1 MAQKNYAQMPT
12 KKLNALLETVTD
24 ESEKAAIEEVLVK
37 RGQLAPGDNAPAT
50 VNPNAEL
57 SAEEQAAID
66 AANGTDA
73 NGTDADASE
82 KQVAAAKK
90 VKVKLTDEERAALAA
105 KLREEAV
112 GHKCQVVPFNSIEW
126 VNGVV
131 VAIVEEKRTNKCL
144 YAVKADDGRRI
155 IKSYDSELIKIFD
168 ETVELTRA
176 PRGGKPKEELP
187 VWTNEEVEKAVQ
199 EVIGNVGKQIKYV
212 ETGALGVEIENAPTI
227 LGRIISLVP
236 NKRNHTI
243 LYRIEI
249 QPDEDA
255 PEGTPKKYTHKITT
269 NDKLAIAEEL
279 DDEGKKI
286 NEAFIARRNGER
298 KNLTAKTPEEAL
310 AIAEQQLKKAEEHKA
325 KAEEQK
331 AKAEAYIEKWT
342 TKIEEIKA
350 KIGKDNS
357 EAEAAPSEENAGS
370 ETGTNDGQ
378 SDDLM

>member
-24 ESEKAAIEEVLVK
+24 ESEKAAIEEVLAK

-73 NGTDADASE
+73 DASE
-82 KQVAAAKK
+82 KQAATAKK
-90 VKVKLTDEERAALAA
+90 VKVKPTDEERAALAA

-126 VNGVV
+126 VNGVI

-155 IKSYDSELIKIFD
+155 VKAYGSELIKISD
-168 ETVELTRA
+168 EVVELTRT
-176 PRGGKPKEELP
+176 PRGGGKSKEELP
-187 VWTNEEVEKAVQ
+187 EWTHEEIEKAVQ
-199 EVIGNVGKQIKYV
+199 EVIGNVGKQISYV
-212 ETGALGVEIENAPTI
+212 ETGALGAEIENAPTI

-249 QPDEDA
+249 QPAEDA
-255 PEGTPKKYTHKITT
+255 PEGTQKK
-269 NDKLAIAEEL
+269 
-279 DDEGKKI
+279 
-286 NEAFIARRNGER
+286 
-298 KNLTAKTPEEAL
+298 
-310 AIAEQQLKKAEEHKA
+310 
-325 KAEEQK
+325 
-331 AKAEAYIEKWT
+331 
-342 TKIEEIKA
+342 
-350 KIGKDNS
+350 
-357 EAEAAPSEENAGS
+357 
-370 ETGTNDGQ
+370 
-378 SDDLM
+378 

>member
-12 KKLNALLETVTD
+12 KKLNALLETATD
-24 ESEKAAIEEVLVK
+24 ESEKAAIEEVLAK

-73 NGTDADASE
+73 DASE
-82 KQVAAAKK
+82 KQEATAKK
-90 VKVKLTDEERAALAA
+90 VKVKPTDEERAALAA

-126 VNGVV
+126 VDGVI

-144 YAVKADDGRRI
+144 YAVKAVDGRRI
-155 IKSYDSELIKIFD
+155 VKAYGSELIKISD
-168 ETVELTRA
+168 EIVELTRT
-176 PRGGKPKEELP
+176 PRGGGKSKEELP
-187 VWTNEEVEKAVQ
+187 EWTHEEIEKAVQ
-199 EVIGNVGKQIKYV
+199 LVIGNVGKQISYV
-212 ETGALGVEIENAPTI
+212 ETGALGAEIENVPTI

-249 QPDEDA
+249 QPAKDA
-255 PEGTPKKYTHKITT
+255 PEGTPKKYAHKVTT
-269 NDKLAIAEEL
+269 NDKLAIAGEL

-298 KNLTAKTPEEAL
+298 KTPTVKTPEEAL

-325 KAEEQK
+325 KAE
-331 AKAEAYIEKWT
+331 ASIEKWT
-342 TKIEEIKA
+342 AKIEEIKA

-370 ETGTNDGQ
+370 ETDANDGQ
-378 SDDLM
+378 NDDLM

>member
-24 ESEKAAIEEVLVK
+24 ESEKAAIEEVLAK

-73 NGTDADASE
+73 DASE
-82 KQVAAAKK
+82 KQAATAKK
-90 VKVKLTDEERAALAA
+90 VKVKPTDEERAALAA
-105 KLREEAV
+105 KLREEAI

-126 VNGVV
+126 VNGVI
-131 VAIVEEKRTNKCL
+131 VAIIEEKRTNKCL
-144 YAVKADDGRRI
+144 YAVKANDDRRI
-155 IKSYDSELIKIFD
+155 VKAYGSELIKISD
-168 ETVELTRA
+168 EVVDLTRA
-176 PRGGKPKEELP
+176 PRGGKSKEEHP
-187 VWTNEEVEKAVQ
+187 DWTNEEIEKAVQ
-199 EVIGNVGKQIKYV
+199 EVIGNVGKQISYV
-212 ETGALGVEIENAPTI
+212 ETGALGAEIENAPTI

-236 NKRNHTI
+236 NRRKHTI

-249 QPDEDA
+249 QPAEDA
-255 PEGTPKKYTHKITT
+255 PEGTPKKYAHKVTT

-286 NEAFIARRNGER
+286 NEAFIARRNGEH
-298 KNLTAKTPEEAL
+298 KITKAKTPEEAL
-310 AIAEQQLKKAEEHKA
+310 ATAEQQLKKAEEHKA
-325 KAEEQK
+325 KAE
-331 AKAEAYIEKWT
+331 ASIEKWT
-342 TKIEEIKA
+342 AKIEEIKA
-350 KIGKDNS
+350 KIGMDNS
-357 EAEAAPSEENAGS
+357 EAEAAPSEENASS
-370 ETGTNDGQ
+370 ETGANDGQ

>member
-24 ESEKAAIEEVLVK
+24 ESEKAAIEMVLAK
-37 RGQLAPGDNAPAT
+37 RGQLAHGNDAPAT

-73 NGTDADASE
+73 DAPGKPATE
-82 KQVAAAKK
+82 KK
-90 VKVKLTDEERAALAA
+90 VKVKPTDEERAALAA

-126 VNGVV
+126 VNGVI
-131 VAIVEEKRTNKCL
+131 VAIIEEKRTNKCL

-155 IKSYDSELIKIFD
+155 VKAYGSELIKISED
-168 ETVELTRA
+168 VVELTRA
-176 PRGGKPKEELP
+176 PRGHKGAKEELP
-187 VWTNEEVEKAVQ
+187 EWTHEEIEKAVQ
-199 EVIGNVGKQIKYV
+199 EVIGNVGKQISYV
-212 ETGALGVEIENAPTI
+212 ETGALGAEIENAPTI
-227 LGRIISLVP
+227 IGRIISLVP

-249 QPDEDA
+249 QPAEDA
-255 PEGTPKKYTHKITT
+255 PEGTPKKYAHKVTT

-298 KNLTAKTPEEAL
+298 KTPTAKTPEEAL

-325 KAEEQK
+325 KAE
-331 AKAEAYIEKWT
+331 ASIEKWT
-342 TKIEEIKA
+342 AKIEEIKA

-370 ETGTNDGQ
+370 ETGTNEGQ

>member
-24 ESEKAAIEEVLVK
+24 ESEKAAIEKVLAN
-37 RGQLAPGDNAPAT
+37 RGQLAPGGNAPAT

-73 NGTDADASE
+73 DASE
-82 KQVAAAKK
+82 KQEATAKK
-90 VKVKLTDEERAALAA
+90 VKVKPTDEERAALAA

-126 VNGVV
+126 VNGVI
-131 VAIVEEKRTNKCL
+131 VAIIEEKRTNKCL
-144 YAVKADDGRRI
+144 YAVKAYDGRRI
-155 IKSYDSELIKIFD
+155 VKAYGSELIKISD
-168 ETVELTRA
+168 EVVELTRT
-176 PRGGKPKEELP
+176 PRGGKSKEELP
-187 VWTNEEVEKAVQ
+187 EWTHEEIEKAVQ
-199 EVIGNVGKQIKYV
+199 EVIGNVGKQISYV
-212 ETGALGVEIENAPTI
+212 ETGALGAEIENAPTI
-227 LGRIISLVP
+227 LGRIVSLVP

-249 QPDEDA
+249 QPAEDA
-255 PEGTPKKYTHKITT
+255 PEGTPKKYAHKVTT
-269 NDKLAIAEEL
+269 NGKLAIAEEL

-286 NEAFIARRNGER
+286 NEAFIARRNGEY
-298 KNLTAKTPEEAL
+298 KTPTAKTPEEAL

-325 KAEEQK
+325 KAE
-331 AKAEAYIEKWT
+331 ASIEKWAA
-342 TKIEEIKA
+342 KIEEIKA

-370 ETGTNDGQ
+370 ETGANDGQ
-378 SDDLM
+378 SDGLM

>member
-1 MAQKNYAQMPT
+1 MAQKKYAQMST

-24 ESEKAAIEEVLVK
+24 ESEKAAIEEVLAN
-37 RGQLAPGDNAPAT
+37 RGQLEPDNNAPAT

-73 NGTDADASE
+73 DADASSE
-82 KQVAAAKK
+82 KQADTAKK
-90 VKVKLTDEERAALAA
+90 VKVKPTDEERAALAA
-105 KLREEAV
+105 KLREETV

-126 VNGVV
+126 VNGVI

-144 YAVKADDGRRI
+144 YAVKASDGRRI
-155 IKSYDSELIKIFD
+155 VKAYGSELIKISD
-168 ETVELTRA
+168 ETVELVRT
-176 PRGGKPKEELP
+176 PRSSKPKEKLP
-187 VWTNEEVEKAVQ
+187 EWTHEEIEKAVQ
-199 EVIGNVGKQIKYV
+199 EVIGNVGKQISYV

-227 LGRIISLVP
+227 LGRIVSLVP

-249 QPDEDA
+249 QPTEDA
-255 PEGTPKKYTHKITT
+255 PEDALEGTPKKYAHKVTT

-298 KNLTAKTPEEAL
+298 KSSAAMNPEEAL
-310 AIAEQQLKKAEEHKA
+310 AIAEQQLKKAEESKA
-325 KAEEQK
+325 KV
-331 AKAEAYIEKWT
+331 EASIEKWT
-342 TKIEEIKA
+342 AKIEEIKA
-350 KIGKDNS
+350 KIREDNS
-357 EAEAAPSEENAGS
+357 EAEAAPSEENADS
-370 ETGTNDGQ
+370 ETGANDGQ

>member
-24 ESEKAAIEEVLVK
+24 ENEKAAIEQVLAK

-50 VNPNAEL
+50 MNPNAEL

-73 NGTDADASE
+73 DASE
-82 KQVAAAKK
+82 KQAANTKKAK
-90 VKVKLTDEERAALAA
+90 VKPTDEERAALAA

-126 VNGVV
+126 VNGVI

-155 IKSYDSELIKIFD
+155 VKAYGSELIKISD
-168 ETVELTRA
+168 EVVELTRA
-176 PRGGKPKEELP
+176 PRGGKSKDELP
-187 VWTNEEVEKAVQ
+187 EWTHEEIEKAIQ
-199 EVIGNVGKQIKYV
+199 EVIGNVGKQISYV
-212 ETGALGVEIENAPTI
+212 ETGALGAEIENAPTI

-249 QPDEDA
+249 QPADDA
-255 PEGTPKKYTHKITT
+255 PEGTPKKYAHKVTT

-298 KNLTAKTPEEAL
+298 KTPTAKTPEEAL

-325 KAEEQK
+325 KAE
-331 AKAEAYIEKWT
+331 ASIEKWT
-342 TKIEEIKA
+342 AKIEEIKA

>member
-24 ESEKAAIEEVLVK
+24 ENEKAAIEKVLAK
-37 RGQLAPGDNAPAT
+37 RGKLASSSDAPAT

-66 AANGTDA
+66 AANGSDA
-73 NGTDADASE
+73 GTSGKPATE
-82 KQVAAAKK
+82 KK
-90 VKVKLTDEERAALAA
+90 VKVKPTDEERAALAA

-126 VNGVV
+126 VNGVI

-155 IKSYDSELIKIFD
+155 VKAYGSELIKISD
-168 ETVELTRA
+168 EVVELTRA
-176 PRGGKPKEELP
+176 PHGHKAASKEELP
-187 VWTNEEVEKAVQ
+187 EWTHEEIEKAVQ
-199 EVIGNVGKQIKYV
+199 EVIGNVGKQISYV
-212 ETGALGVEIENAPTI
+212 ETGALGAEIENAPTI

-249 QPDEDA
+249 QPAEDA
-255 PEGTPKKYTHKITT
+255 PEGTPKKYAHKVTS

-286 NEAFIARRNGER
+286 NEAFIARRSGER
-298 KNLTAKTPEEAL
+298 KTPTAKTPEEAL

-325 KAEEQK
+325 KAE
-331 AKAEAYIEKWT
+331 ASIEKWT
-342 TKIEEIKA
+342 AKIEEIKA
-350 KIGKDNS
+350 KIDKDNS
-357 EAEAAPSEENAGS
+357 EAAPSEENTSS

>member
-24 ESEKAAIEEVLVK
+24 ESEKAAIEKVLTK

-73 NGTDADASE
+73 DASE
-82 KQVAAAKK
+82 KQAATAKK

-126 VNGVV
+126 VNGVI
-131 VAIVEEKRTNKCL
+131 VAIIEEKRTNKCL

-155 IKSYDSELIKIFD
+155 VKAYGSELIKIFD
-168 ETVELTRA
+168 ETVELTRT
-176 PRGGKPKEELP
+176 PRGGKSKDELP
-187 VWTNEEVEKAVQ
+187 EWTHEEIEKAVQ
-199 EVIGNVGKQIKYV
+199 EVIGNVGKQISYV
-212 ETGALGVEIENAPTI
+212 ETGALGAEIENAPTI

-249 QPDEDA
+249 QPAEDA
-255 PEGTPKKYTHKITT
+255 PEGTPKKYAHKVTT

-298 KNLTAKTPEEAL
+298 KTPTAKTPEEAL

-325 KAEEQK
+325 KAE
-331 AKAEAYIEKWT
+331 ASIEKWT
-342 TKIEEIKA
+342 AKIEEIKA

>member
-24 ESEKAAIEEVLVK
+24 ESEKAAIEKVLAK

-73 NGTDADASE
+73 DASE
-82 KQVAAAKK
+82 KQAATAKK
-90 VKVKLTDEERAALAA
+90 VKPTDEERAALAA

-112 GHKCQVVPFNSIEW
+112 GHKCQVVPFNSIKW
-126 VNGVV
+126 VNGVI

-144 YAVKADDGRRI
+144 YAVKANDGRRI
-155 IKSYDSELIKIFD
+155 VKAYGSELIKISD
-168 ETVELTRA
+168 EVVELTRA
-176 PRGGKPKEELP
+176 PRGGKSKEELP
-187 VWTNEEVEKAVQ
+187 EWTHEEIEKAVQ
-199 EVIGNVGKQIKYV
+199 EVIGNVGKQISYV
-212 ETGALGVEIENAPTI
+212 ETGALGAEIENAPTI

-236 NKRNHTI
+236 NKRKHTI

-249 QPDEDA
+249 QPAEDA
-255 PEGTPKKYTHKITT
+255 PEGTPKKYAHKVTT

-298 KNLTAKTPEEAL
+298 KTPTTKTPEEAL

-325 KAEEQK
+325 KAE
-331 AKAEAYIEKWT
+331 ASIEKWT
-342 TKIEEIKA
+342 AKIEEIKA

-357 EAEAAPSEENAGS
+357 EAEAAPSEENASS
-370 ETGTNDGQ
+370 ETDTNDGQ
-378 SDDLM
+378 RDDLM

>member
-24 ESEKAAIEEVLVK
+24 ESEKAAIEEVLAK

-73 NGTDADASE
+73 DASE
-82 KQVAAAKK
+82 KQAATAKK
-90 VKVKLTDEERAALAA
+90 AKVKPTDEERTALAA

-126 VNGVV
+126 VNGVI

-155 IKSYDSELIKIFD
+155 VKAYGSELIKISD

-176 PRGGKPKEELP
+176 PRSGKSKDELP
-187 VWTNEEVEKAVQ
+187 EWTHEEIEKAVQ
-199 EVIGNVGKQIKYV
+199 EVIGNVGKQISYV
-212 ETGALGVEIENAPTI
+212 ETGALGAEIENAPTI

-249 QPDEDA
+249 QPAEDA
-255 PEGTPKKYTHKITT
+255 PDGTPKKYAHKVTT

-298 KNLTAKTPEEAL
+298 KTPTAKTPEEAL

-325 KAEEQK
+325 KAE
-331 AKAEAYIEKWT
+331 ASIEKWT
-342 TKIEEIKA
+342 AKIEEIKA

-370 ETGTNDGQ
+370 ETGANDGQ

>member
-1 MAQKNYAQMPT
+1 MAQKNYAQMST

-24 ESEKAAIEEVLVK
+24 ESEKAAIEEVLAK

-73 NGTDADASE
+73 DASE
-82 KQVAAAKK
+82 KQAATAKK
-90 VKVKLTDEERAALAA
+90 VKVKPTDEERAALAA

-126 VNGVV
+126 VNGVI

-155 IKSYDSELIKIFD
+155 VKAYGSELIKISD

-176 PRGGKPKEELP
+176 PRGGKSKDELP
-187 VWTNEEVEKAVQ
+187 EWTHEEIEKAVQ
-199 EVIGNVGKQIKYV
+199 EVIGNVGKQISYV
-212 ETGALGVEIENAPTI
+212 ETGALGAEIENAPTI

-249 QPDEDA
+249 QPAEDA
-255 PEGTPKKYTHKITT
+255 PEGTPKKYAHKVTT

-298 KNLTAKTPEEAL
+298 KTPTAKTPEEAL

-325 KAEEQK
+325 KAE
-331 AKAEAYIEKWT
+331 ASIEKWT
-342 TKIEEIKA
+342 AKIEEIKA

-357 EAEAAPSEENAGS
+357 ETEAAPSEENAGS
-370 ETGTNDGQ
+370 ETGASDGQ

>member
-12 KKLNALLETVTD
+12 KKLNALLETATD
-24 ESEKAAIEEVLVK
+24 ESEKAAIEEVLAK

-66 AANGTDA
+66 AANGTE
-73 NGTDADASE
+73 ADASE
-82 KQVAAAKK
+82 KQAATAKK
-90 VKVKLTDEERAALAA
+90 VKPTDEERAALAA

-126 VNGVV
+126 VNGVI
-131 VAIVEEKRTNKCL
+131 VAIIEEKRTNKCL
-144 YAVKADDGRRI
+144 YAVKAVDGRRI
-155 IKSYDSELIKIFD
+155 VKAYGSELIKISD
-168 ETVELTRA
+168 EVVELART
-176 PRGGKPKEELP
+176 PRGGGKSKEELP
-187 VWTNEEVEKAVQ
+187 EWTHEELEKAVQ
-199 EVIGNVGKQIKYV
+199 EVIGNVGKQISYV
-212 ETGALGVEIENAPTI
+212 ETGALGAEIENAPTI

-249 QPDEDA
+249 QPAEDA
-255 PEGTPKKYTHKITT
+255 PEGTPKKYAHKVTT
-269 NDKLAIAEEL
+269 NGMLAIAEEL

-286 NEAFIARRNGER
+286 NEAFIARRNGEC
-298 KNLTAKTPEEAL
+298 KTLTAKTPEEAL

-325 KAEEQK
+325 KAE
-331 AKAEAYIEKWT
+331 ASIEKWT
-342 TKIEEIKA
+342 AKIEEIKA

-370 ETGTNDGQ
+370 ETGANDGQ